1 MKMKKSIIRIYYLF
15 LRLAPPSYKECMF
28 GTEDIMD
35 QDDSKYVFGADIPWA
50 PRYPVFNYP
59 KTS

>member
-1 MKMKKSIIRIYYLF
+1 MKMKKSIVRIYYLF

-28 GTEDIMD
+28 RTEDIMD